1 MLKEKY
7 APVLA
12 LCRELGFI
20 NVDVKEEGGKLH
32 VKGVAPYQFDKDR
45 FWDKLKTISGW
56 QTEVAANITV
66 QKTDVY
72 GYYKVQSG
80 DTLSKLA
87 KAHLGDAKRYMEIF
101 NINTDV
107 LKNPDLIKV
116 GQTIKL
122 PPK

>member
-7 APVLA
+7 QSL
-12 LCRELGFI
+12 LDFGSSLNI
-20 NVDVKEEGGKLH
+20 KNVQVSEAAGKLII
-32 VKGVAPYQFDKDR
+32 KGLAPYQFDKDR
-45 FWDKLKTISGW
+45 FWDKAKTFANW
-56 QTEVAANITV
+56 EKEVAINIGV
-66 QKTDVY
+66 EKNDAY
-72 GYYKVQSG
+72 GFYTIQSG

-101 NINTDV
+101 KINTDK
-107 LKNPDLIKV
+107 LKDPDKIMA